1 MSISTA
7 LGYSFKH
14 KLKQNYSEMKIVIP
28 LLLLLFSPLFPQDTT
43 EQVIDFETIKTMNGR
58 QIYETFCAK
67 CHGIDGKGNIPE
79 EIKQNWDV
87 PPPDFTDEYFNT
99 REPRKD
105 WYAVI
110 KYGGPVR
117 GLSQTMPAFG
127 DVFTDEQIYDVIEH
141 IKSFVDQKKY
151 PQGELNFIRAH
162 YVTKAYVEQE
172 ALLIPTY
179 TYKFENG
186 HNVSDTKVLLYYA
199 NRFATRFQYEVKL
212 PVQNLKSSVQN
223 TTGIGDFELG
233 LKYAFYDNYKN
244 LSILTAGFEFS
255 LPTGN
260 EAKGFGKGTV
270 VLTPYITGAKGIGE
284 KIELQGSVKIEA
296 PVNKSKGNPELI
308 YGISS
313 TLILPEGKRGIFPGI
328 ELLGMKNL
336 GSSEHMIS
344 LVPKIYIA
352 LTKRGHLAI
361 SIGREVP
368 IYGGTPFK
376 YRYVGFILWDYVDG
390 GIFSGW

>member
-1 MSISTA
+1 MS
-7 LGYSFKH
+7 
-14 KLKQNYSEMKIVIP
+14 
-28 LLLLLFSPLFPQDTT
+28 LLCPLFLLAQEDTT
-43 EQVIDFETIKTMNGR
+43 QQAIDFEVIKTMNGR

-87 PPPDFTDEYFNT
+87 PPPDFTDGYFNT

-127 DVFTDEQIYDVIEH
+127 DVFSDEQIYDVIEH

-212 PVQNLKSSVQN
+212 PVQNLKSCVQN
-223 TTGIGDFELG
+223 TTGIGDLELG

-255 LPTGN
+255 LPTGS
-260 EAKGFGKGTV
+260 EVKGFGKGTV
-270 VLTPYITGAKGIGE
+270 VIVPYIAGAKGIGE

-308 YGISS
+308 YAISS
-313 TLILPEGKRGIFPGI
+313 TLILPEGKRGIFPGV
-328 ELLGMKNL
+328 ELLGTKNL
-336 GSSEHMIS
+336 GSSEHTIS

-352 LTKRGHLAI
+352 LTRRGHLAI
-361 SIGREVP
+361 SIGREIP

-376 YRYVGFILWDYVDG
+376 YRYVGFILWDYIDG
-390 GIFSGW
+390 SIFSGW

>member
-1 MSISTA
+1 MA
-7 LGYSFKH
+7 LGYSFKNKNH
-14 KLKQNYSEMKIVIP
+14 QKMKIKISLFLS
-28 LLLLLFSPLFPQDTT
+28 LLCPLFLLAQEDTT
-43 EQVIDFETIKTMNGR
+43 QQAIDFEVIKTMNGR

-87 PPPDFTDEYFNT
+87 PPPDFTDGYFNT

-127 DVFTDEQIYDVIEH
+127 DVFSDEQIYDVIEH

-179 TYKFENG
+179 TKFENG

-212 PVQNLKSSVQN
+212 PVQNLKSCVQN
-223 TTGIGDFELG
+223 TTGIGDLELG

-255 LPTGN
+255 LPTGS

-270 VLTPYITGAKGIGE
+270 VIVPYIAGAKGIGE

-308 YGISS
+308 YAISS
-313 TLILPEGKRGIFPGI
+313 TLILPEGRRGIFPGV
-328 ELLGMKNL
+328 ELLGTKNL
-336 GSSEHMIS
+336 GSSEHTIS

-352 LTKRGHLAI
+352 LTRRGHLAI
-361 SIGREVP
+361 SIGREIP

-376 YRYVGFILWDYVDG
+376 YRYIGFILWDYIDG
-390 GIFSGW
+390 SIFSGW

>member
-1 MSISTA
+1 M
-7 LGYSFKH
+7 
-14 KLKQNYSEMKIVIP
+14 
-28 LLLLLFSPLFPQDTT
+28 
-43 EQVIDFETIKTMNGR
+43 
-58 QIYETFCAK
+58 
-67 CHGIDGKGNIPE
+67 
-79 EIKQNWDV
+79 
-87 PPPDFTDEYFNT
+87 
-99 REPRKD
+99 
-105 WYAVI
+105 
-110 KYGGPVR
+110 
-117 GLSQTMPAFG
+117 
-127 DVFTDEQIYDVIEH
+127 
-141 IKSFVDQKKY
+141 
-151 PQGELNFIRAH
+151 
-162 YVTKAYVEQE
+162 
-172 ALLIPTY
+172 
-179 TYKFENG
+179 
-186 HNVSDTKVLLYYA
+186 
-199 NRFATRFQYEVKL
+199 
-212 PVQNLKSSVQN
+212 
-223 TTGIGDFELG
+223 
-233 LKYAFYDNYKN
+233 
-244 LSILTAGFEFS
+244 TAGFEFS

-313 TLILPEGKRGIFPGI
+313 TLILPEGERGIFPGI
-328 ELLGMKNL
+328 ELLGIKNL

-361 SIGREVP
+361 SIGREIP

>member
-1 MSISTA
+1 
-7 LGYSFKH
+7 LF
-14 KLKQNYSEMKIVIP
+14 
-28 LLLLLFSPLFPQDTT
+28 LLAQGDTT
-43 EQVIDFETIKTMNGR
+43 QQAIDFEVIKTMNGR

-87 PPPDFTDEYFNT
+87 PPPDFTDGYFNT

-127 DVFTDEQIYDVIEH
+127 DVFSDEQIYDVIEH

-223 TTGIGDFELG
+223 TTGIGDLELG

-255 LPTGN
+255 LPTGS

-270 VLTPYITGAKGIGE
+270 VLVPYIAGAKGIGE

-308 YGISS
+308 YALSS
-313 TLILPEGKRGIFPGI
+313 TLILPEGRRGIFPGV
-328 ELLGMKNL
+328 ELLGTKNL
-336 GSSEHMIS
+336 GSSEHTIS

-352 LTKRGHLAI
+352 LTRRGHLAI
-361 SIGREVP
+361 SIGREIP

-376 YRYVGFILWDYVDG
+376 YRYVGFILWDYIDG
-390 GIFSGW
+390 SIFSGW